1 MRTFPMAK
9 MTDETANQQIPQK
22 PAGKTVEERLEALE
36 RFAALNNA
44 KIDKAVKL
52 VLGEGLKS

>member
-1 MRTFPMAK
+1 MS
-9 MTDETANQQIPQK
+9 QQIPQK

-44 KIDKAVKL
+44 KLDKAVKL